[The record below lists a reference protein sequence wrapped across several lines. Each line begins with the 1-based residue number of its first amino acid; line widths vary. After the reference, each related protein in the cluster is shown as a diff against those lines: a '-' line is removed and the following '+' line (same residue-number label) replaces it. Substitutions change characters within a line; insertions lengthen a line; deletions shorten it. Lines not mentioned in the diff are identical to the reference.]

1 VLLRSMQ
8 QAVYTPEAIGHFG
21 LAYESYTDFTSPL
34 RRYPDLLIHRA
45 IKAALNNETYKA
57 KDWNNLGAHCSMTE
71 RRADDASRDVTNWL
85 KCFYMQD
92 KIGEVFEG
100 TVAGVTAFG
109 VFVALDGVY
118 VEGLLHVTEL
128 GNDYFHYDKARHEMI
143 GERTSVRYRLGDR
156 LTIKVARVDLETTK
170 MDFSLVNKIG
180 ENKAK
185 SMPLPANTHAP
196 ARAPAKHGFEKPSHK
211 KAHKAG
217 AKPSSSKS
225 GSNKP
230 SSSKK
235 TSKKKR

>member
-1 VLLRSMQ
+1 MLFRS
-8 QAVYTPEAIGHFG
+8 
-21 LAYESYTDFTSPL
+21 
-34 RRYPDLLIHRA
+34 
-45 IKAALNNETYKA
+45 IKAALNGETYKA

-143 GERTSVRYRLGDR
+143 GERTAVRYRLGDR
-156 LTIKVARVDLETTK
+156 FTIKVARVDLETSK
-170 MDFSLVNKIG
+170 MDFSLVKKIG
-180 ENKAK
+180 EIKATP
-185 SMPLPANTHAP
+185 MPPRANIHEHS
-196 ARAPAKHGFEKPSHK
+196 RASDKHGFEKPSRKTIHK
-211 KAHKAG
+211 NISKTTSKSAS
-217 AKPSSSKS
+217 KPSRKKGKSKA
-225 GSNKP
+225 
-230 SSSKK
+230 
-235 TSKKKR
+235 R